1 MMTTT
6 MTASDS
12 NYSPTRSVP
21 QTTYVD
27 DRSPSAA
34 GTSPES
40 EPNRQYDG
48 PDFETGYGEYLLDGS
63 GQVLETAGSGAAANT
78 TTITQV
84 VGSKRSARTAVL
96 STGSQ
101 QTEPAGYAPET
112 SKRQRKPIQRFVP
125 GSSAAA
131 ARSPVRRV
139 HPVQPEYDTAMI
151 IDDSYVTTL
160 GIPRLP
166 EWGKSNR
173 VPAVHARCVDV
184 SNRLMVLLQKHSEDF
199 KAQLAEMKR
208 EMKREMNDKISRIEK
223 KLKNQQAYN

>member
-1 MMTTT
+1 
-6 MTASDS
+6 
-12 NYSPTRSVP
+12 
-21 QTTYVD
+21 
-27 DRSPSAA
+27 
-34 GTSPES
+34 
-40 EPNRQYDG
+40 
-48 PDFETGYGEYLLDGS
+48 
-63 GQVLETAGSGAAANT
+63 
-78 TTITQV
+78 
-84 VGSKRSARTAVL
+84 
-96 STGSQ
+96 
-101 QTEPAGYAPET
+101 
-112 SKRQRKPIQRFVP
+112 
-125 GSSAAA
+125 
-131 ARSPVRRV
+131 V